1 MLESEEVEERSPTQ
15 AGRGQNL
22 VFTLPHTTESIAEF
36 LPPVLSRVD
45 PAVGGTQVVVVTRA
59 AETALA
65 ISETIL
71 RIGGAAAIEV
81 VPVTS
86 AARAARIF
94 RSRPVLAVAGSAEE
108 LVALVRASVLKLD
121 TVRTV
126 VLAWAD
132 DILDNGP
139 ESITALEALLA
150 ELGEAGRV
158 IVTRKLT
165 PDVEGLIE
173 RYARRARRV
182 PVADVEIP
190 QPPEDYQ
197 LPHVKY
203 VTVAGTARADS
214 LRRLLDDLDPPSA
227 TIVARGE
234 SATTQVRDTL
244 RTLGYRDDEK
254 AIRVTQGDVQGE
266 THAVIF
272 YHPPVTPAELQR
284 AAAGKPVE
292 IVVLAQPAEVAPLRE
307 LASGRLLPINLK
319 GPERRAQNR
328 DEAVR
333 QELRAV
339 LARGVPPREIIFL
352 EPLLEQF
359 DAVELAAA
367 ALQLLERERAQR
379 RHAAEAAASGSGAAV
394 GAARSSTTAA
404 RGGGEMTRLFMT
416 VGTRDGVKTGDLVG
430 AIAGEGGIPGDH
442 VGKID
447 LRESHSLVEV
457 AAADAASVIARVN
470 GANIRGRR
478 VVVRAERDR
487 EDRERSSSGGGRDRP
502 GGGGRDRP
510 SAGGRDRP
518 GSGGRGP
525 AGARGR
531 PPGGRGDRP
540 DRGARPDRSRP
551 PGNRDRS

>member
-1 MLESEEVEERSPTQ
+1 MLESEEVEERSSAQ

-45 PAVGGTQVVVVTRA
+45 PSVGGTQVVVVTRA

-65 ISETIL
+65 ISETVL

-81 VPVTS
+81 VPVTN

-108 LVALVRASVLKLD
+108 LGALVRASVLKLD

-126 VLAWAD
+126 VVAWAD

-139 ESITALEALLA
+139 EAIAALEGLLA

-165 PDVEGLIE
+165 PDVDGLIE

-182 PVADVEIP
+182 PVADVEVP
-190 QPPEDYQ
+190 QPPPDYQ
-197 LPHVKY
+197 LPHIKY

-234 SATTQVRDTL
+234 SATKHVRDTL

-272 YHPPVTPAELQR
+272 YHSPVTPAELQR

-379 RHAAEAAASGSGAAV
+379 RHAEAATVGSGAAA
-394 GAARSSTTAA
+394 GAARAAATGA

-487 EDRERSSSGGGRDRP
+487 EDRERASSGGGRERP
-502 GGGGRDRP
+502 SGGGRDRP
-510 SAGGRDRP
+510 SAGGRERP
-518 GSGGRGP
+518 GSGGRERPPG
-525 AGARGR
+525 AGRGR
-531 PPGGRGDRP
+531 PPGRGDRP